1 MNRGIVVDEEG
12 GEEEMLVH
20 NNDDDD
26 YGAGLSWYFR
36 CFYYFTNS
44 NKYRFE
50 IEREEQKKNIRNLNE
65 QHDITLAKIHE
76 IETIYIPAKID
87 HDIRFKRMKSIIN
100 ERIINE
106 RGSGKT
112 FTQKEIEDKFLTT
125 DDKLCLNELLT
136 KNKEL
141 MRDQRELQTFHTLL
155 AKISSQSMMTKCVL
169 KDMNM
174 KQTFDQILGVMND
187 SNKLDLNQYHQQI
200 SGQINTISEE
210 LNGESFNESLINDV
224 QSLRQDVLDTVNET
238 NTSAIDFLFKD
249 AIIAVASSTNRVAM
263 RN

>member
-1 MNRGIVVDEEG
+1 MNRVEQQDEEEQILHDDND
-12 GEEEMLVH
+12 EEE
-20 NNDDDD
+20 
-26 YGAGLSWYFR
+26 YGKGLSWYFR
-36 CFYYFTNS
+36 CFYFFTNS

-50 IEREEQKKNIRNLNE
+50 IEREEQKNNIRNLNE
-65 QHDITLAKIHE
+65 QYSITLAKIHE
-76 IETIYIPAKID
+76 IETIYIPAKIE
-87 HDIRFKRMKSIIN
+87 HDVRFKRMKSIIN
-100 ERIINE
+100 DRISTE
-106 RGSGKT
+106 KGSGKT
-112 FTQKEIEDKFLTT
+112 FTQKEIEDKYLST

-155 AKISSQSMMTKCVL
+155 AKISSQAMMTKCVL

-174 KQTFDQILGVMND
+174 KQTFDQILGVMNN

-200 SGQINTISEE
+200 SGQINNISQE

-224 QSLRQDVLDTVNET
+224 QSLRQDVLDTVNEN

-249 AIIAVASSTNRVAM
+249 AIQAVASTRIAM